1 MKKSTEG
8 FIRLTQSEMEI
19 MNILWK
25 QKSPASV
32 RQVIDGCS
40 EPKPAYTTVGTFL
53 NILYKKGFV
62 SQERME
68 NGGKSLFYAPLI
80 SKEEYTRQVMD
91 DVKDNF
97 FSGSAKSLVSFF
109 CREEK
114 LSVDDVR
121 ELLKLIGGE
130 E

>member
-1 MKKSTEG
+1 MKKSSEG
-8 FIRLTQSEMEI
+8 FVRLTSAEMEI
-19 MNILWK
+19 MNILWELK
-25 QKSPASV
+25 EPASV
-32 RQVIDGCS
+32 RLVIESCS

-91 DVKDNF
+91 DVKESF

>member
-53 NILYKKGFV
+53 NIL
-62 SQERME
+62 RR
-68 NGGKSLFYAPLI
+68 A
-80 SKEEYTRQVMD
+80 
-91 DVKDNF
+91 
-97 FSGSAKSLVSFF
+97 
-109 CREEK
+109 
-114 LSVDDVR
+114 LSVRSVWR
-121 ELLKLIGGE
+121 MGE
-130 E
+130 RACSMRH